1 MEYKTIP
8 MTVSANC
15 DGHDDTI
22 VTADEGYNVIFSTDS
37 GATVNVYNTQDYTTT
52 SATNAKTAVSR
63 NSDTGL
69 PDSTGEG
76 QVNFTVVLKI
86 GYELDSVTVTGGYKN
101 LKDVSTDTLPNTYR
115 VTKVTSDLTI
125 TVKTKSSATALS
137 NDSTLSAT
145 SISLGNKVTV
155 NAKATGG
162 TGSYTYAVY
171 YKQTAQTSW
180 TTAQNFNTNATVTF
194 KPAKATTYDVCVKV
208 KDSAGTVEKQY
219 FTVTVKNNA
228 LVNNS
233 ELSATDITL
242 GTKITATGK
251 ATGGSG
257 TYQYQVVYKQTS
269 QTKWTTA
276 QSFSTNSTVTFKPAK
291 ATTYDVCVKVKDSA
305 GTIVKKFFTVTVSQG
320 LTNSSVLSSTSIT
333 LGNTVTVTGKAS
345 GGTGYYNYAV
355 YYKRTS
361 QSAWTTAQNFASNA
375 KVTFK
380 PAAATTYDVCIK
392 VKDSDGTIVKKY
404 LTLTVSK

>member
-1 MEYKTIP
+1 M
-8 MTVSANC
+8 
-15 DGHDDTI
+15 
-22 VTADEGYNVIFSTDS
+22 
-37 GATVNVYNTQDYTTT
+37 
-52 SATNAKTAVSR
+52 
-63 NSDTGL
+63 

-76 QVNFTVVLKI
+76 QVNFTVVLKS

-125 TVKTKSSATALS
+125 TIKTKSSATALT
-137 NDSTLSAT
+137 NNSTLSSTA
-145 SISLGNKVTV
+145 ISLGDTIT
-155 NAKATGG
+155 ATGKATGG
-162 TGSYTYAVY
+162 TGTYQYQVV
-171 YKQTAQTSW
+171 YKQTSQTSW
-180 TTAQNFNTNATVTF
+180 TTAQAYKANSTVTF

-208 KDSAGTVEKQY
+208 KDSNGTEVKKF
-219 FTVTVKNNA
+219 FTVTVSNNA

-233 ELSATDITL
+233 TLSATSITL

-276 QSFSTNSTVTFKPAK
+276 QNFSTNSTVTFKPAK
-291 ATTYDVCVKVKDSA
+291 ATTYDVCVKVKDSD

-320 LTNSSVLSSTSIT
+320 LTNSSVLSSTNLT
-333 LGNTVTVTGKAS
+333 LGNTVTATCKAS

-361 QSAWTTAQNFASNA
+361 QTSWTTAQNFASNA

-380 PAAATTYDVCIK
+380 PAAATTYDVCVK

-404 LTLTVSK
+404 FTLTVSK